1 MELETYLK
9 KTADEVNSLLQ
20 DCYGDPKTALSRAAN
35 HLLFAGGKRLRPA
48 LFKMAADAVNPG
60 SSARIMPAGLSLEV
74 THNFTLIH
82 DDIMDKDEYRRGK
95 KTVHTLWGEPV
106 AILAGDVLYARAFH
120 LICKA
125 DAPEDAKVRAVSLLA
140 RTCED
145 ICEGQQQDM
154 SFEDREDV
162 TRDEYLDMVTKK
174 TGVLYGTAAAIGS
187 LLAGGSDAQVDAFYN
202 YGCKTGAAFQIQD
215 DLIDLLESSD
225 KSGKDQASDIREGK
239 QTLIAITAR
248 ERGINLG
255 PWRRLLDKEDI
266 ASLIAMLNENGVI
279 HAVQQE
285 AEVLIGSAID
295 GISILPETPEK
306 RLLADLA
313 WYFIKRDY

>member
-48 LFKMAADAVNPG
+48 LFKLAADAVHPG
-60 SSARIMPAGLSLEV
+60 SSQKIMQAGLALEV

-82 DDIMDKDEYRRGK
+82 DDIMDKDVYRRGQ
-95 KTVHTLWGEPV
+95 KTVHTLWGEPA
-106 AILAGDVLYARAFH
+106 AILAGDVLYARAFF
-120 LICKA
+120 LICNA
-125 DAPEDAKVRAVSLLA
+125 EAPEGAKVRAISLLA
-140 RTCED
+140 RTCEE

-154 SFEDREDV
+154 SFEEREDV
-162 TRDEYLDMVTKK
+162 TRDEYLEMITKK
-174 TGVLYGTAAAIGS
+174 TGVLYGAAAAIGS
-187 LLAGGSDAQVDAFYN
+187 LLAGGSDAQGDALYT
-202 YGCKTGAAFQIQD
+202 YGCKIGAAFQIQD
-215 DLIDLLESSD
+215 DLIDLLASSE

-248 ERGINLG
+248 EKGIDLK
-255 PWRRLLDKEDI
+255 PWRRSLSKEDI
-266 ASLIAMLNENGVI
+266 VSLIALLNEKGVI
-279 HAVQQE
+279 HSVEQE
-285 AEVLIGSAID
+285 ANDMISSAIN
-295 GISILPETPEK
+295 GLSVLPDTKEK
-306 RLLADLA
+306 KLLADLA

>member
-48 LFKMAADAVNPG
+48 LFKLAADAVTPG
-60 SSARIMPAGLSLEV
+60 SSQKIMPAGLSLEV

-82 DDIMDKDEYRRGK
+82 DDIMDKDEYRRGQ
-95 KTVHTLWGEPV
+95 KTVHTLWGEPA
-106 AILAGDVLYARAFH
+106 AILAGDVLYARAFF
-120 LICKA
+120 LICTA
-125 DAPEDAKVRAVSLLA
+125 EAQEDAKVRAISLLA
-140 RTCED
+140 RTCEE

-154 SFEDREDV
+154 SFEEREDV
-162 TRDEYLDMVTKK
+162 TREEYLEMVTKK
-174 TGVLYGTAAAIGS
+174 TGVLYGAAAAIGS
-187 LLAGGSDAQVDAFYN
+187 LLGGGSDVQVDALYN
-202 YGCKTGAAFQIQD
+202 YGCKIGAAFQIQD
-215 DLIDLLESSD
+215 DLIDLLASSE

-248 ERGINLG
+248 EKGIDLK
-255 PWRRLLDKEDI
+255 PWRRSLSTDDI
-266 ASLIAMLNENGVI
+266 ASLIALLKEKGVI
-279 HAVQQE
+279 QSVEQE
-285 AEVLIGSAID
+285 ANDMISSAINGLSVLSD
-295 GISILPETPEK
+295 TTEK
-306 RLLADLA
+306 KLLADLA

>member
-48 LFKMAADAVNPG
+48 LFKLAADAVTPG
-60 SSARIMPAGLSLEV
+60 ASQKIMQAGLALEV

-82 DDIMDKDEYRRGK
+82 DDIMDKDVYRRGQ
-95 KTVHTLWGEPV
+95 KTVHTLWGEPA
-106 AILAGDVLYARAFH
+106 AILAGDVLYARAFF
-120 LICKA
+120 LICNA
-125 DAPEDAKVRAVSLLA
+125 EAPEGAKVRAISLLA
-140 RTCED
+140 RTCEE

-154 SFEDREDV
+154 SFEEREDV
-162 TRDEYLDMVTKK
+162 TRDEYLEMITKK
-174 TGVLYGTAAAIGS
+174 TGVLYGAAAAIGS
-187 LLAGGSDAQVDAFYN
+187 LLAGGSEAQVDALYT
-202 YGCKTGAAFQIQD
+202 YGCKIGAAFQIQD
-215 DLIDLLESSD
+215 DLIDLHASSE

-248 ERGINLG
+248 EKGIDLK
-255 PWRRLLDKEDI
+255 PWRRSLSKDDI
-266 ASLIAMLNENGVI
+266 VSLIALLNEKGVI
-279 HAVQQE
+279 HSVEQE
-285 AEVLIGSAID
+285 ANDMISSAIN
-295 GISILPETPEK
+295 GLSVLPDTTEK
-306 RLLADLA
+306 KLLADLA